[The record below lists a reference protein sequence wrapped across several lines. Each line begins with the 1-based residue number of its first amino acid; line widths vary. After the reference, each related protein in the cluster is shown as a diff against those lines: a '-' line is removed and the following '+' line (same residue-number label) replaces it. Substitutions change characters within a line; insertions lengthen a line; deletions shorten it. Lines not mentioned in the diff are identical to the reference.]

1 MNNYCARVENNLV
14 VDVIVADYEWVTE
27 NLLGDWHDLGGDPI
41 TVGLGW
47 IYDVTTNTFTAPP
60 QVEEIDKP

>member
-27 NLLGDWHDLGGDPI
+27 NLSGDWHDLGGDPLTI
-41 TVGLGW
+41 GLGW
-47 IYDVTTNTFTAPP
+47 IYDEATNTFTAPP
-60 QVEEIDKP
+60 QVELVE

>member
-14 VDVIVADYEWVTE
+14 VDVIVANYKWVTE
-27 NLLGDWHDLGGDPI
+27 NLSGDWHDLCGDPL

-47 IYDVTTNTFTAPP
+47 IYDEATNTFTAPLP
-60 QVEEIDKP
+60 VEPVE

>member
-14 VDVIVADYEWVTE
+14 VDVIVADFEWVTE
-27 NLLGDWHDLGGDPI
+27 NLSGDWHDLGGDPI

-47 IYDVTTNTFTAPP
+47 IYDEATNTFIAPP
-60 QVEEIDKP
+60 TPVEP